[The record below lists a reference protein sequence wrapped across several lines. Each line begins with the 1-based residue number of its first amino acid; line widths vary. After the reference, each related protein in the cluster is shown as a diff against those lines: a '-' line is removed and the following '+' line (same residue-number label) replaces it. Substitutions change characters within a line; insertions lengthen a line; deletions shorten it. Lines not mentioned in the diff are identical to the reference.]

1 MSVSIYDIVRIAKG
15 IFKRVGKK
23 QALFLCT
30 ERVITVGAYLLC
42 PFAKYE
48 NGRRLGCESCTI
60 AFTDVTEKNEYIKRF
75 CCTYEYEKCSHAQR
89 LLEKY
94 RS

>member
-1 MSVSIYDIVRIAKG
+1 MDRCNSEDLREKEVVNICD
-15 IFKRVGKK
+15 
-23 QALFLCT
+23 
-30 ERVITVGAYLLC
+30 
-42 PFAKYE
+42 
-48 NGRRLGCESCTI
+48 GRRLGCESCTI

-75 CCTYEYEKCSHAQR
+75 CCTYEYEKCPHAQR

>member
-1 MSVSIYDIVRIAKG
+1 MKWNGQTGG
-15 IFKRVGKK
+15 ISSDKAVF
-23 QALFLCT
+23 T
-30 ERVITVGAYLLC
+30 ERVITLGAYLVC

-60 AFTDVTEKNEYIKRF
+60 AFADVTEKNEYIKRF
-75 CCTYEYEKCSHAQR
+75 CCTYEYEKCPHAQR